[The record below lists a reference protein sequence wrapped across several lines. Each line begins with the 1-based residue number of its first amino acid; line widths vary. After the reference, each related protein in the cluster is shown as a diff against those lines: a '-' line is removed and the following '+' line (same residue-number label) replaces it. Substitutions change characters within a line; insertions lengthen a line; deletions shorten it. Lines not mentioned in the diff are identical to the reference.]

1 MKFGIGQPVR
11 RKEDI
16 RFITGRGRYTDDIA
30 LPGQACA
37 VFSRSPH
44 AHARVRAIDTAAAK
58 AMPGVL
64 GVLTQADMNAMGA
77 DGTFPFFFPLKN
89 RDGSNG
95 KTSPK
100 PILVADKVRHVGEAV
115 AVVVAE
121 TAAQAQ
127 DAAEAVTV
135 DYAPLPAVA
144 NALAAANGPLV
155 WDHAPNNLCFDWET
169 GNAAE
174 VDAAFAKAAHKV
186 AVDVVQNRVVANA
199 MEPRAANGTYDPAT
213 DTYTLY
219 TSTQGASMLHHAIAG
234 AIMKIPDEKLRIV
247 TPDVGGGFGMK
258 GGAYPEQAAVL
269 LAARAFGR
277 PVKWTGERTEGFLSD
292 TQGRDART
300 HAELALDKDGHILA
314 VRVKGIADVG
324 AYLSPIGPY
333 VPTNA
338 GLTILGGIYDV
349 PLAYAEVK
357 VFYTNTV
364 PISAYRGA
372 GRPEAAYL
380 MDRLI
385 DKAAKALGID
395 RIEIRRRNLVRQFP
409 YKNWGGMPI
418 DSGEPVR
425 NLEDA
430 ARAADWAGFDKR
442 KKESAARGKLRG
454 IGVCYYMEIAGGP
467 PLPEPSTI
475 KFTDNGAV
483 EVYLGTQS
491 NGQGHE
497 TAFAQVLSERLGVPF
512 ESIAIKQGDSSYNT
526 SGLGTVGSRTL
537 QTSGNAIV
545 GTADKII
552 EKGKR
557 AAGQVLQAGG
567 VEVNFAV
574 VEGVGKFRVAGTERE
589 IAVGELAMTLKREK
603 IPGFGEG
610 LDSQATYAGPTSFPN
625 GCHIAEVEVDP
636 DTGKLAVLNYTVV
649 DDLGRIVNPLLAA
662 GQVHG
667 GVAQGLGQALME
679 NCVYDADS
687 GQLMTASFQ
696 DYALPRADDM
706 PPLTVAFNEIPCTTN
721 PMGSKGAGEAG
732 TIGALAALVG
742 AVSDALGIEHI
753 DMPTTAEKVWRAAQA
768 ARAARH

>member
-16 RFITGRGRYTDDIA
+16 RFITGQGRYTDDIT
-30 LPGQACA
+30 LPNQAYA
-37 VFSRSPH
+37 VFVRSPH
-44 AHARVRAIDTAAAK
+44 AHARVRGIDADAAK

-77 DGTFPFFFPLKN
+77 DGTFPFSFPLTN
-89 RDGSNG
+89 RDGSQG

-135 DYAPLPAVA
+135 DYDPLPAVG
-144 NALAAANGPLV
+144 NALDAENGPLV
-155 WDHAPNNLCFDWET
+155 WDHAPNNLCFDWED
-169 GNAAE
+169 GKRAE

-186 AVDVVQNRVVANA
+186 SVEVVQNRIVANA
-199 MEPRAANGTYDPAT
+199 MEPRAANGTYDPQTEA
-213 DTYTLY
+213 YTLY
-219 TSTQGASMLHHAIAG
+219 TSTQGPSMLHHGIAG
-234 AIMKIPDEKLRIV
+234 AIMKIPREKLRII

-258 GGAYPEQAAVL
+258 GGAYPEQVAVL

-338 GLTILGGIYDV
+338 GLTILGGIYKV
-349 PLAYAEVK
+349 PHAYAEVK
-357 VFYTNTV
+357 VYYTNTV

-380 MDRLI
+380 MERLM
-385 DKAAKALGID
+385 DKAAKVLGVD
-395 RIEIRRRNLVRQFP
+395 RIEIRRRNLVRSFP
-409 YKNWGGMPI
+409 HKTWSDMTI

-430 ARAADWAGFDKR
+430 ARAADWAGFEKR
-442 KKESAARGKLRG
+442 RKDSASRGKLRG

-467 PLPEPSTI
+467 PLPEPSSI
-475 KFTDNGAV
+475 KFTDNGAI

-497 TAFAQVLSERLGVPF
+497 TVFAQVLSERLGVPF
-512 ESIAIKQGDSSYNT
+512 ESITIKQGDSLYNT

-545 GTADKII
+545 GTADKVI
-552 EKGKR
+552 EKGKA

-567 VEVNFAV
+567 AEVNFAV
-574 VEGVGKFRVAGTERE
+574 VEGVGKFRVAGSPRE
-589 IAVGELAMTLKREK
+589 ITVGELAMTLKRERV
-603 IPGFGEG
+603 PGFEEG
-610 LDSQATYAGPTSFPN
+610 LDSQATYAGPMSFPN

-649 DDLGRIVNPLLAA
+649 DDLGRIINPLLAA

-679 NCVYDADS
+679 NCVYDPES
-687 GQLMTASFQ
+687 GQLMTATFV
-696 DYALPRADDM
+696 DYAMPRADDM
-706 PPLTVAFNEIPCTTN
+706 PPLSVTFNEIPCTTN

-732 TIGALAALVG
+732 TIGALPAIIG
-742 AVSDALGIEHI
+742 AVSDALGIDHI
-753 DMPTTAEKVWRAAQA
+753 DMPTTAEKVWRAARAA
-768 ARAARH
+768 ARS